1 MNAVRDLQFSVLD
14 KEEVSALLLLPAKA
28 SCLLVMAHGAGAGM
42 NHSFMSAMA
51 SELAAVGIGTLRFQF
66 PYMEQRR
73 GVPDPQPVL
82 LATVAAAVKLAGKLA
97 PKLPLFAGGKSMG
110 GRMTSLAAAE
120 QSWERASERA
130 SERAPER
137 APEVAP
143 ESAVERVSGLVFF
156 GFPLHPPKRPGIKRA
171 EHLKQ
176 VKQPMLFL
184 QGTRDELAD
193 LALLRPICDGLGSQ
207 ATLYIVE
214 GADHSFHVL
223 KRSGKT
229 DAEVLAELARTVE
242 AWTADQGAPA
252 TAKKSARPAKP

>member
-1 MNAVRDLQFSVLD
+1 MNAVRELQFSVLD
-14 KEEVSALLLLPAKA
+14 KDEVSALLLLPSKA

-42 NHSFMSAMA
+42 NHPFMSAMA
-51 SELAAVGIGTLRFQF
+51 NELAGVGIGTLRYQF
-66 PYMEQRR
+66 PYMEQHRR
-73 GVPDPQPVL
+73 VPDPQPVL
-82 LATVAAAVKLAGKLA
+82 LATVAAAVKLGAKLA
-97 PKLPLFAGGKSMG
+97 PKLPLFASGKSMG

-120 QSWERASERA
+120 QILEGVR
-130 SERAPER
+130 
-137 APEVAP
+137 
-143 ESAVERVSGLVFF
+143 GLVFF

-171 EHLKQ
+171 EHLKK

-229 DAEVLAELARTVE
+229 DAEVLGELARTVE
-242 AWTADQGAPA
+242 TWTADHSGTE
-252 TAKKSARPAKP
+252 TAKKSAPPAKP

>member
-1 MNAVRDLQFSVLD
+1 MNAVRELQFSVLD
-14 KEEVSALLLLPAKA
+14 KDEVSALLLLPPKA

-51 SELAAVGIGTLRFQF
+51 NELAAVGIGTLRYQF
-66 PYMEQRR
+66 RYMEQRR

-82 LATVAAAVKLAGKLA
+82 IATVAAAVRLAAKLA

-120 QSWERASERA
+120 QSSGSSLEG
-130 SERAPER
+130 
-137 APEVAP
+137 
-143 ESAVERVSGLVFF
+143 VSGLIFF

-171 EHLKQ
+171 EHLQ
-176 VKQPMLFL
+176 LVKQPMLFL

-193 LALLRPICDGLGSQ
+193 LALLRPICNELGSQ

-229 DAEVLAELARTVE
+229 DAEVLGELARTVE
-242 AWTADQGAPA
+242 AWTADKSDPA
-252 TAKKSARPAKP
+252 TAKKSARPVKP